1 MECGN
6 RNILIYSPDANV
18 YNIGL
23 SFINQ
28 RPTATFLV
36 QLNLTHSDESKC
48 INLTSFYMSLL
59 QDMDLSNVRQD
70 MYDTAVVID
79 LQWV

>member
-6 RNILIYSPDANV
+6 RNILIYSPDV

-36 QLNLTHSDESKC
+36 QLNLTHSDENKC

-59 QDMDLSNVRQD
+59 LGMDLSNV
-70 MYDTAVVID
+70 
-79 LQWV
+79 